1 MSKKSFKKEL
11 KHADE
16 RIKKSLKR
24 KPNKTHIILIII
36 FLSCCGLFSLYQV
49 ISSFY
54 KMKPDNTQTEISQ
67 PESSLPL
74 EDDISTSTNQRE
86 IYNYGTAENQH
97 GEQK

>member
-1 MSKKSFKKEL
+1 MTKKSFKEEL
-11 KHADE
+11 NRADE

-24 KPNKTHIILIII
+24 KLNKTHIILIII

-49 ISSFY
+49 VSSFY
-54 KMKPDNTQTEISQ
+54 KMKPDNTQIEISQ

-86 IYNYGTAENQH
+86 IYNYGTAEEQY
-97 GEQK
+97 GEQ